1 MVTFTQLEQASDVM
15 IERLLETVDRA
26 TWATALQGANAR
38 LIDRV
43 LGKRSPEAIEDVL
56 REIQR
61 QQAVDLDT
69 VERARQD
76 VEQVAAELEAA
87 GIPVWDRAPGR

>member
-1 MVTFTQLEQASDVM
+1 MVSFTELEQASDVM

-43 LGKRSPEAIEDVL
+43 LGRRSPQAIEEVL
-56 REIQR
+56 LEIQR
-61 QQAVDLDT
+61 QQAADLDT
-69 VERARQD
+69 VERAR
-76 VEQVAAELEAA
+76 EQVESMAAELEAA
-87 GIPVWDRAPGR
+87 GIPVWNGAEGS